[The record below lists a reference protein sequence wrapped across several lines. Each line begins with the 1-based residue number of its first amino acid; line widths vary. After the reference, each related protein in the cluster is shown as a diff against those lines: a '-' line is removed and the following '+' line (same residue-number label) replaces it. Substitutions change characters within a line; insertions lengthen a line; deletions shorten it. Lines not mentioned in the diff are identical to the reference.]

1 MSNIII
7 RRHKLGS
14 QDAGTSGIHAAFWGF
29 PSFSNCHGNPPKP
42 SFLGV
47 VSVVTHIFLG
57 LKTFRPQIVHGFGV
71 QRYNVYVILT
81 SCWNDNYFLILI
93 QEITLQKTNNISPW
107 E

>member
-71 QRYNVYVILT
+71 QRYE
-81 SCWNDNYFLILI
+81 SCYSQWLV
-93 QEITLQKTNNISPW
+93 TLMVAIVK
-107 E
+107 